1 MVFKFSDSQYHN
13 EVDLL
18 NKIDDERIDVQA
30 YSHPDRALE
39 MARDQ
44 LFTAGGGDRPDKAN
58 LLIVL
63 TDGELWYEALNG
75 PPPEEEF
82 NEFLDAISQDL
93 NVSSCA
99 MSKYIYIY
107 IYFI

>member
-13 EVDLL
+13 GVDLL
-18 NKIDDERIDVQA
+18 KKIDDERIGVQA

-44 LFTAGGGDRPDKAN
+44 QFTAAGGDRPDKAN

-63 TDGELWYEALNG
+63 TDGELWCETLNG

-82 NEFLDAISQDL
+82 CGCDFTRL
-93 NVSSCA
+93 
-99 MSKYIYIY
+99 
-107 IYFI
+107 